1 MMEIEAKIVA
11 RIRMVLEEARW
22 EDRGEGTGRVVL
34 GEDVTEGDIALL
46 LTGLDRAAR
55 IHTMTGGRL

>member
-22 EDRGEGTGRVVL
+22 EDRGEGTVL
-34 GEDVTEGDIALL
+34 GEDVNEGDIALL